1 MDLSLPMHPRAGTVD
16 ARPASTMP
24 VSEVTMFRRILVPL
38 DGSALAEAA
47 LPHAA
52 ALAAAFDARIHLLR
66 VIPVRQ
72 RGGAAPL
79 DIIDRRL
86 GQAEAA
92 AYLEGVA
99 VGLRVEGRSVET
111 GILEGHPAEQ
121 VVDALHAHEVD
132 LLVLTSHGAGGCTDF
147 PISGTAH
154 KILSRAG
161 ISVVMVPTPVDRL
174 ARTANGPYRRIL
186 IGLDGSR
193 RGEWAL
199 APAAA
204 IARHAGAELVFAH
217 VVQVPETIEEPP
229 SGELRDAAERLVR
242 LNRQAA
248 ARHLAEMRSR
258 VEGADLRVRTRL
270 EVSAT
275 VPEALAGLAEAEHAD
290 LVTLTAHGASASPGR
305 PYGVIAAQ
313 MLAEARLP
321 VLIVQDAPRHAVT
334 RVDAGAQRET
344 ALNHR

>member
-1 MDLSLPMHPRAGTVD
+1 
-16 ARPASTMP
+16 
-24 VSEVTMFRRILVPL
+24 MFQRILVPL
-38 DGSALAEAA
+38 DGSSLAEAA

-52 ALAAAFDARIHLLR
+52 AVAAAFDAPIHLLR

-72 RGGAAPL
+72 RGGAVPL

-92 AYLEGVA
+92 AYLEAVA
-99 VGLRVEGRSVET
+99 AGLRHVGRSVET
-111 GILEGHPAEQ
+111 EVLEGHPAEQ
-121 VVDALHAHEVD
+121 VVEALRTREAD
-132 LLVLTSHGAGGCTDF
+132 LLILTSHGAGGCTDF

-154 KILSRAG
+154 KIVSRAG
-161 ISVVMVPTPVDRL
+161 VSVFMIPVSGHHQNPPPDE
-174 ARTANGPYRRIL
+174 PYRRIL
-186 IGLDGSR
+186 VGLDGSR

-204 IARHAGAELVFAH
+204 LARQTGAELVFAH
-217 VVQVPETIEEPP
+217 VVQLPETIEEPP
-229 SGELRDAAERLVR
+229 SQELRDAAERLVQ

-248 ARHLAEMRSR
+248 ARHLAEMRAR
-258 VEGADLRVRTRL
+258 VQGPDLRVRTRL

-275 VPEALAGLAEAEHAD
+275 VPETLAALARAEQAD

-305 PYGVIAAQ
+305 PYGAIAAQ

-321 VLIVQDAPRHAVT
+321 VLIAQDAPRRAT
-334 RVDAGAQRET
+334 SRVDAQAHRET
-344 ALNHR
+344 ALNHW